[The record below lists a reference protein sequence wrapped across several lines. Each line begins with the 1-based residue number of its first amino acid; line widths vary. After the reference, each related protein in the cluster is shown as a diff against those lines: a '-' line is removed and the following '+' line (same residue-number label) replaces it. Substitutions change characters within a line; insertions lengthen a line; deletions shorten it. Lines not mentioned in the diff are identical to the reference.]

1 MAVTSTTANG
11 GGLPVGM
18 QLPVQATSS
27 LFAEPWE
34 HDAGPD
40 ELVAVAVAAD
50 EAGLAYLGV
59 CDHTAIPADHVAAM
73 GATWYEPLVTLAHL
87 AAVTSRVRLLT
98 HVLVLAARPPLQ
110 VAKALATLDRLSGGR
125 VILGVGAGHVAAEF
139 GAVGVDFDGRG
150 AALDEAIDLVRAALT
165 DEVVDHD
172 GPRYPVHDVVVAPRP
187 VQQPP
192 PIWVGGSSPA
202 AIRRAAERG
211 DGWIPQGTRRST
223 FGDQVRRLRE
233 HRRATRGDDTI
244 EIGAMVPPMYV
255 GTPSWEMDPRTL
267 TGPAD
272 VLAAR
277 LHEYV
282 AMGATNVQ
290 IRLRSRSADELCD
303 QITRF
308 GAEVLPLVGATAAS

>member
-1 MAVTSTTANG
+1 MSVPTSPI

-18 QLPVQATSS
+18 QLPVQATST
-27 LFAEPWE
+27 LFAEGWE
-34 HDAGPD
+34 SDAGPA
-40 ELVAVAVAAD
+40 ELVAVARAAD
-50 EAGLAYLGV
+50 DAGLAYVGV
-59 CDHTAIPADHVAAM
+59 CDHTAIPLDHVEAM
-73 GATWYEPLVTLAHL
+73 GATWYEPLVTLSHL
-87 AAVTSRVRLLT
+87 AAVTTRVRLLS

-125 VILGVGAGHVAAEF
+125 LVIGVGAGHVAAEF
-139 GAVGVDFDGRG
+139 AAVGVDFDERG

-165 DEVVDHD
+165 DEVVHHD
-172 GPRYPVHDVVVAPRP
+172 GPRYPARDVVVAPRP

-202 AIRRAAERG
+202 ALRRAAERG

-233 HRRATRGDDTI
+233 HRAATRGDAPI

-255 GTPSWEMDPRTL
+255 GTPSWDLDPRTL
-267 TGPAD
+267 TGSPDA
-272 VLAAR
+272 LAER
-277 LHEYV
+277 LREY
-282 AMGATNVQ
+282 ANLGATNVQ

-303 QITRF
+303 QIARF
-308 GAEVLPLVGATAAS
+308 GAEVLPLVGAGAVTA